1 MGRQNQFSVNCA
13 LRASALA
20 GRQEE
25 AMAARH
31 WLIKSEPAAYSWDD
45 LVKDGETLW
54 DGIRNHRAAN
64 NLRAMN
70 NGDRAFFYHSVS
82 GKEIVGIAEVS
93 EAGLADPKDAA
104 WAAARIKPVRPLERP
119 VTLAEIK
126 ADPALAE
133 IELVRLSRL
142 SVAQIRPAEWDRICS
157 LAKT

>member
-1 MGRQNQFSVNCA
+1 MP
-13 LRASALA
+13 
-20 GRQEE
+20 
-25 AMAARH
+25 ARH
-31 WLIKSEPAAYSWDD
+31 WLIKSEPAAYAWDD

-64 NLRAMN
+64 NLRAMK
-70 NGDRAFFYHSVS
+70 NGDRAFFYHSVT

-93 EAGLADPKDAA
+93 EAGLPDPRDEA
-104 WAAARIKPVRPLERP
+104 WAAVRIRPVRALERP

-126 ADPALAE
+126 ADKALGE

-142 SVAQIRPAEWDRICS
+142 SVAEILPAEWDRVLK